1 MRMMTKLLL
10 LLALVFPAAYA
21 GAQQMTSVSG
31 TIDSV
36 LMDDGIIVIDGK
48 RLPVRA
54 ADLAIT
60 YKGVAIRP
68 AFLDA
73 GMQVVYS
80 TRADGSVSTITLIGP
95 AAVLDALQDQ

>member
-10 LLALVFPAAYA
+10 LLALVLPAAYA

-48 RLPVRA
+48 RLAVRA

-68 AFLDA
+68 AFLDT